1 MFERFTDR
9 ARRAVVLA
17 QHEARLLNHN
27 YIGTEHLLLG
37 LLREGD
43 GVAAQVLVR
52 LGADLNR
59 VRQQVILQL
68 HGPPGRDV
76 IGEGFR
82 PGRRGRARLL
92 EDALARID
100 SLDQRLA
107 AIERWVGMQ
116 PDLDDLDQEIA
127 QIRRDKEAAAARQD
141 FEAAAALRDK
151 EKELIAARTAREM
164 EWTEAAGG
172 RPSLAAEFGRM
183 NAELTRLRAI
193 VREHGI
199 DPGDGAA
206 AN

>member
-52 LGADLNR
+52 RGADLNR

-116 PDLDDLDQEIA
+116 PDRDDLDQE
-127 QIRRDKEAAAARQD
+127 
-141 FEAAAALRDK
+141 ALR
-151 EKELIAARTAREM
+151 ARRAHDP
-164 EWTEAAGG
+164 ADA
-172 RPSLAAEFGRM
+172 
-183 NAELTRLRAI
+183 AI
-193 VREHGI
+193 VEPDGLTGVDEPQSLRQGA
-199 DPGDGAA
+199 GDVGGTE
-206 AN
+206 